1 MQPPRLIPEGAEDLQ
16 SVLLDRLDQLNA
28 IGAALSSEHDLDCLL
43 ERILRAAKDI
53 THAEG
58 GTLYLVTE
66 DAQALRFAIMRNDQ
80 LQIELG
86 GVSGEPV
93 GLPDLPLRDARGLPN
108 TSLVAVYSA
117 WHGQTVNIV
126 DAYDA
131 PGFDFSGTRAH
142 DAQRGYRS
150 QSFLT
155 VPMRNHEGR
164 TIGVLQLINA
174 LNPVSGA
181 VQAFSAADQR
191 LVESLA
197 SQAAVALSNRQL
209 IRQLETLFESL
220 IKMINLAIDEKSP
233 YTRGHCERVPVLTLM
248 LAEAVSQAK
257 AGPLAGFSMNE
268 RDRYELK
275 IAGMLHD
282 CGKISTPVHVV
293 DKATKLQ
300 TLHDRIH
307 TIDARFAVLRLQTEL
322 EFQRTRQKL
331 DVLVLAHDTAAQAEA
346 LRLNQE
352 QAARLAQLEADRLF
366 LHQAN
371 IGSECMSAADQARV
385 HCIAAYRW
393 QDASGHWRK
402 LLDADEV
409 ENLCIRAGTL
419 TQAVRGIINQHI
431 TTTQRMLNELPWPA
445 HLQRVPEY
453 AGGHHERMDGKG
465 YPQGLTR
472 EQMSVPARIM
482 GIADIFE
489 ALTAGDRPYKPG
501 KTLAES
507 LTILGRMKQDGHIDP
522 DLFQLFIRERVYLR
536 YAERFLEAWQIDA
549 VDESRIPGFIA
560 ES

>member
-1 MQPPRLIPEGAEDLQ
+1 MPQ
-16 SVLLDRLDQLNA
+16 SGRVSEMLENSQTVLLDRLDQLNA
-28 IGAALSSEHDLDCLL
+28 IGVALSSEQDLDCLL

-58 GTLYLVTE
+58 GTLYLLTE
-66 DAQALRFAIMRNDQ
+66 DAQALRFAIMRNDR

-86 GVSGEPV
+86 GVSGETV
-93 GLPDLPLRDARGLPN
+93 DLPDLPLRDTRGQPN
-108 TSLVAVYSA
+108 TSLVAIYSV
-117 WHGQTVNIV
+117 WHGQTVNIA
-126 DAYDA
+126 DAYA
-131 PGFDFSGTRAH
+131 EPGFDFSGTRAH
-142 DAQRGYRS
+142 DARRGYRS

-155 VPMRNHEGR
+155 VPMRNHEEQ

-174 LNPVSGA
+174 LNPLDQT

-197 SQAAVALSNRQL
+197 SQAAIALSNRQL
-209 IRQLETLFESL
+209 IGQLEALFVSL

-248 LAEAVSQAK
+248 LAEAASQTTH
-257 AGPLAGFSMNE
+257 GPLAGFVMNE
-268 RDRYELK
+268 RDRHELK
-275 IAGMLHD
+275 IAGLLHD

-307 TIDARFAVLRLQTEL
+307 DIDTRFAVLRLQTQL
-322 EFQRTRQKL
+322 EFQAARQKL
-331 DVLVLAHDTAAQAEA
+331 EARMRTHDPVAQADL
-346 LRLNQE
+346 LRLDQE
-352 QAARLAQLEADRLF
+352 QRARLAQLEADRLF

-371 IGSECMSAADQARV
+371 TCSECMSAADQARV

-393 QDASGHWRK
+393 QDASGQLRD

-419 TQAVRGIINQHI
+419 TQAERGIINQHI

-507 LTILGRMKQDGHIDP
+507 LSILGRMKEDGHIDP

-536 YAERFLEAWQIDA
+536 YAQQFLEPWQIDR
-549 VDESRIPGFIA
+549 VDESQIPGFVA
-560 ES
+560 AS